1 MTERSEGVAG
11 GRPVLGQSPSGSG
24 QEPSGSPGHP
34 REGGARGKP
43 PAPSGPGSAR
53 WLQRVEGE
61 PGPLPRIPRGGTPL
75 AGPGPALAGA
85 GLALCGFLGG
95 TPKREIATDCARGRS
110 QGPSVPG
117 RARPRGCRGKDPAQV
132 GVEETASRTRGGA
145 RRRRQALG
153 RVSTEQV
160 RTESG
165 ARIQGGRRVQGWPW
179 RVPGWPGSGH

>member
-1 MTERSEGVAG
+1 M
-11 GRPVLGQSPSGSG
+11 
-24 QEPSGSPGHP
+24 
-34 REGGARGKP
+34 
-43 PAPSGPGSAR
+43 
-53 WLQRVEGE
+53 
-61 PGPLPRIPRGGTPL
+61 

-165 ARIQGGRRVQGWPW
+165 ARIPVRASGTGLALA
-179 RVPGWPGSGH
+179 GSGLARIGSLGGTP